1 MARSVDGRDKYK
13 CKYSWY
19 LHRNHKQGFQAIPSF
34 SCITCCFP
42 LAIGVC
48 VCVCSC
54 LVCKCSCLVFIR
66 LVCKCPCSVS
76 WSPCAL
82 AVTIWKGIP
91 CSTFQCVGDIHG
103 RGWQCK
109 TTIVLLSKRLLRNYV
124 CLPTC
129 QVHWCSCARTS
140 CHFPIALSLTLS
152 VASVRLTSH
161 NFPSQCVCVSGS
173 LG

>member
-1 MARSVDGRDKYK
+1 MSFL
-13 CKYSWY
+13 CYSHHASG
-19 LHRNHKQGFQAIPSF
+19 LHSF
-34 SCITCCFP
+34 SLQMFMFS
-42 LAIGVC
+42 LQLFMFGLH
-48 VCVCSC
+48 SFS
-54 LVCKCSCLVFIR
+54 LQMSMFSVFT
-66 LVCKCPCSVS
+66 CSVS

-91 CSTFQCVGDIHG
+91 CSTFQRVGDIHG

-109 TTIVLLSKRLLRNYV
+109 TTIVLLSTRLLRNYV

-152 VASVRLTSH
+152 VASVCLTSH
-161 NFPSQCVCVSGS
+161 NFPSQCVWDWLRPSQG
-173 LG
+173 